1 MSNAG
6 GFDIPSWAG
15 KPPSGLHLDVM
26 KDGKMIQKLMV
37 DEKKSYL
44 FGRNNKLCD
53 FTIDHA
59 SCSRVHACLV
69 WHKNLNRPFLIDNGS
84 THGTYIGKIRLEP
97 KKPTQVHIDSVLSFG
112 ASTRAYI
119 IRERPQGAGGA
130 GGGGGPGNVAAIDAT
145 SEINESELEGGL
157 LGLPET
163 ETELDNLTEF
173 NTAHNRRI
181 AQLVDLSHEPPSQN
195 RAVPGRKRSR
205 VLFNE
210 EEDIINPEDVD
221 PSIGRFRNLV
231 QTAVIP
237 NKKQKVVSS
246 SASGTLTTSS
256 LTSSAESKMRR
267 RLSGDNN
274 LYDDIPEAGATTP
287 QLPGLSFTTMSKLG
301 LSVPNPAPDVD
312 IDENPFVAPQPP
324 GARSEGG
331 AMIGPEMEAEA
342 GGLGPKKKKYA
353 KEAWPGKKP
362 ALPSL
367 LV

>member
-6 GFDIPSWAG
+6 GFDVPNWAG

-37 DEKKSYL
+37 DEKKCYL

-53 FTIDHA
+53 FAIDHA
-59 SCSRVHACLV
+59 SCSRVHAVLV
-69 WHKNLNRPFLIDNGS
+69 WHKNLDRPFLIDNNS
-84 THGTYIGKIRLEP
+84 THGTYIGKFRLEP
-97 KKPTQVHIDSVLSFG
+97 KKPTQVHIDSTIAFG
-112 ASTRAYI
+112 ASTRTYI
-119 IRERPQGAGGA
+119 IRERPQGAGA
-130 GGGGGPGNVAAIDAT
+130 GAIDN
-145 SEINESELEGGL
+145 EINDTELEGGL

-181 AQLVDLSHEPPSQN
+181 AQLVDLSHEPVNKP
-195 RAVPGRKRSR
+195 VPGRKRAR
-205 VLFNE
+205 VVFNE

-231 QTAVIP
+231 QTAIIP
-237 NKKQKVVSS
+237 SKKQRTTGPAGPQPAALN
-246 SASGTLTTSS
+246 ASD
-256 LTSSAESKMRR
+256 AHKMRR
-267 RLSGDNN
+267 KLSGGGAD
-274 LYDDIPEAGATTP
+274 LYDDIPDATNAAP

-301 LSVPNPAPDVD
+301 LSVVNAAPEVD
-312 IDENPFVAPQPP
+312 MEENPFVAPAPP
-324 GARSEGG
+324 GVRADPSGMG
-331 AMIGPEMEAEA
+331 ADMESDANV
-342 GGLGPKKKKYA
+342 LGPKKKKYA

-362 ALPSL
+362 TLPSL

>member
-15 KPPSGLHLDVM
+15 KPASGLHLDVL

-84 THGTYIGKIRLEP
+84 THGTYIGHIRLES

-112 ASTRAYI
+112 ASTRHYV
-119 IRERPQGAGGA
+119 IRERPQGAGG
-130 GGGGGPGNVAAIDAT
+130 GGGGGPGNVAAISDT
-145 SEINESELEGGL
+145 TQEINESELEGGL

-195 RAVPGRKRSR
+195 RVVPGRKRSR

-231 QTAVIP
+231 QSAVIP
-237 NKKQKVVSS
+237 TKKQKLVST
-246 SASGTLTTSS
+246 SASGALNHSS
-256 LTSSAESKMRR
+256 LASNAEGKTRR
-267 RLSGDNN
+267 RMSGDNN
-274 LYDDIPEAGATTP
+274 LYDDIPEATP

-301 LSVPNPAPDVD
+301 LSVPNPAPEVN
-312 IDENPFVAPQPP
+312 IDENPFVQPLP
-324 GARSEGG
+324 LHGVRTENG
-331 AMIGPEMEAEA
+331 AMIGPEMEAQA

>member
-6 GFDIPSWAG
+6 GFDVPSWAG
-15 KPPSGLHLDVM
+15 KPPPGLHLDVM

-69 WHKNLNRPFLIDNGS
+69 WHKNLDRPFLIDNGS
-84 THGTYIGKIRLEP
+84 THGTYIGQIRLEP
-97 KKPTQVHIDSVLSFG
+97 KKPTQVHIDSTLAFG
-112 ASTRAYI
+112 ASTRTYT

-130 GGGGGPGNVAAIDAT
+130 GGGGNVAAIDST
-145 SEINESELEGGL
+145 QEINESELEGGL

-181 AQLVDLSHEPPSQN
+181 AQLVDISHEPSQN
-195 RAVPGRKRSR
+195 RPQPGRKRSR

-210 EEDIINPEDVD
+210 EEDVINPEDVD
-221 PSIGRFRNLV
+221 PSIGRFRNLI

-237 NKKQKVVSS
+237 NKKQKVATS
-246 SASGTLTTSS
+246 SASGNSGNSALSS
-256 LTSSAESKMRR
+256 NADGKTRR
-267 RLSGDNN
+267 KLSGDQS
-274 LYDDIPEAGATTP
+274 LYDDIPEVGSTP

-312 IDENPFVAPQPP
+312 ENPFVAPQPP
-324 GARSEGG
+324 GRAD

-342 GGLGPKKKKYA
+342 GVLGPKKKKYA

-362 ALPSL
+362 ALSSL